1 MAMTKRTV
9 TTGDL
14 ITRIRNLG
22 EIRATYVTNSVLVQ
36 EINQSRLDL
45 YEKLLDAG
53 ACDYFES
60 SANVNVVTNTA
71 SYDLPDRYHTTLG
84 VDVLLDGGD
93 YATLDRYNFQDRNLY
108 SNSVTTQNYGTYRE
122 DTHYRVRGD
131 FITFYPTPQWTQTNG
146 IKHIYVAVPAD
157 LNTAS
162 TVETIDGFYGW
173 EDYIVMDCLVK
184 FIGGK
189 EEGDAQQWMQER
201 SKVESRIERMKRKRD
216 RGGVDTIAN
225 LDREHRR
232 YRRWGK
238 SV

>member
-14 ITRIRNLG
+14 IDRIRNLG
-22 EIRATYVTNSVLVQ
+22 EIRATYVTNAVMVQ

-53 ACDYFES
+53 SVDYFETTQ
-60 SANVNVVTNTA
+60 NVNVVTNTA

-84 VDVLLDGGD
+84 VDVLMDDGD
-93 YATLDRYNFQDRNLY
+93 YDTLERYSLQDRNLY
-108 SNSVTTQNYGTYRE
+108 SDSLSYSRE
-122 DTHYRVRGD
+122 DTRYRIRGD
-131 FITFYPTPQWTQTNG
+131 YITLYPTPSWTETSG
-146 IKHIYVAVPAD
+146 IRHFYVATPTD
-157 LNTAS
+157 LNTS
-162 TVETIDGFYGW
+162 LTNETIDGFWGW

-189 EEGDAQQWMQER
+189 EEGDATQWEKER
-201 SKVESRIERMKRKRD
+201 AKTESRIERMKRKRD
-216 RGGVDTIAN
+216 RGNVDTVVN
-225 LDREHRR
+225 VDWEFRKKQ
-232 YRRWGK
+232 RWGK